1 MGQVPQEMLQDY
13 ASDFLPVSSCPDGW
27 RSWRHVPGA
36 AAGGNK
42 KLLMELLSIGNN
54 SIVGCFLFLYLLRQ
68 GGILRPGHSL
78 PREYNVHYVSIESDN
93 FLLNSSWFSIRD
105 YERGRDR

>member
-1 MGQVPQEMLQDY
+1 MGQVSQEMLQDY

-27 RSWRHVPGA
+27 RAWRHVPGTA
-36 AAGGNK
+36 AEGNK
-42 KLLMELLSIGNN
+42 KLLME
-54 SIVGCFLFLYLLRQ
+54 FL
-68 GGILRPGHSL
+68 
-78 PREYNVHYVSIESDN
+78 SIESDN